1 LKFYLKSSTDFI
13 FFSQDKLF
21 SGDLIKDIDAII
33 GGLRSVYSMRVFEDR
48 DPYRVLIRTILSQR
62 TRDENT
68 DEATASLFE
77 RYPSIEDVAY
87 APLEEIEVLIR
98 KAGFYHVKARRVREV
113 SRIILEEYDGKVPD
127 DINELLKLPGVGRK
141 TANCVLVYAF
151 GRPAIPV
158 DTHVHR
164 ISNRIGLVDTRTP
177 EETERALMKVIPR
190 EYWIELNDLMVQ
202 FGQDI
207 CRPLGPRH
215 EECPIAD
222 HCDYYFR
229 IKEEGKKKV

>member
-1 LKFYLKSSTDFI
+1 
-13 FFSQDKLF
+13 
-21 SGDLIKDIDAII
+21 
-33 GGLRSVYSMRVFEDR
+33 MRVFEDR

-68 DEATASLFE
+68 DEATARLFE

-87 APLEEIEVLIR
+87 APLEELETLIR
-98 KAGFYHVKARRVREV
+98 KAGFYHVKARRIREV

-177 EETERALMKVIPR
+177 EETERALMEVIPE

-222 HCDYYFR
+222 HCDYYLS
-229 IKEEGKKKV
+229 INSEEDKKSLRK